1 MSMTR
6 VLAIFEKDLK
16 DFFKN
21 FMLLFL
27 PVVPIFLAVFYK
39 RVFNLEEGPV
49 SLVYLMLGIIFS
61 GLTAT
66 CMMIMMAEEKEK
78 KTLDA
83 LILSPAGFMEILVG
97 KSLVTTLITGVTYL
111 VTIAILGTGIFS
123 NIQVIFG
130 QILLFLF
137 FLFLGIAA
145 GFFSSSTA
153 GTVAYNMP
161 IMFLFGFTPMYQM
174 IDIENEAIVILLE
187 IMPLS
192 LIIELHDSGAWKL
205 LFYLFLWVIAAFV
218 LCFFG
223 YKKETKGRQIMSGNP
238 CRRLFMNI
246 CIMSA
251 KEPGQ
256 AHPVLFRRSVCF
268 PFPVRI
274 SEKNHGKNGILYIKS

>member
-39 RVFNLEEGPV
+39 RVFNLEEVPV

-205 LFYLFLWVIAAFV
+205 LFYLFLWVIAACV

-223 YKKETKGRQIMSGNP
+223 YKKRQK
-238 CRRLFMNI
+238 
-246 CIMSA
+246 A
-251 KEPGQ
+251 DK
-256 AHPVLFRRSVCF
+256 
-268 PFPVRI
+268 
-274 SEKNHGKNGILYIKS
+274 

>member
-16 DFFKN
+16 DFLKN

-223 YKKETKGRQIMSGNP
+223 YKKRQK
-238 CRRLFMNI
+238 
-246 CIMSA
+246 A
-251 KEPGQ
+251 DK
-256 AHPVLFRRSVCF
+256 
-268 PFPVRI
+268 
-274 SEKNHGKNGILYIKS
+274 